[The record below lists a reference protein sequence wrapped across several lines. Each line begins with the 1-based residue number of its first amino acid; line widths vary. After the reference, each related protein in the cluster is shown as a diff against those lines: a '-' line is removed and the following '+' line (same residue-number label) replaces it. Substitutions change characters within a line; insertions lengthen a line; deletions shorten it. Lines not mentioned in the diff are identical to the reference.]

1 MNYLEQ
7 DPCDYWR
14 DVGIKMCAPGGYS
27 EACINNV
34 LAKFDK
40 CEERSREIEER
51 LKLMAAKKKM
61 MSTPPAT
68 QTQNNY
74 GSTERAS

>member
-1 MNYLEQ
+1 
-7 DPCDYWR
+7 
-14 DVGIKMCAPGGYS
+14 MCAPGGYS

-51 LKLMAAKKKM
+51 LKNIKSQKVDGPKH
-61 MSTPPAT
+61 T
-68 QTQNNY
+68 QTHNNN
-74 GSTERAS
+74 GPTERAS